1 MAYSTSTRS
10 FERSARL
17 GALAL
22 AFALG
27 SWPVLAAPPAD
38 IDATV
43 DAAMKRFG
51 VPGMSVAIVE
61 GDKTVHAKGYGVREL
76 GKPEKADEHTVFPIG
91 SETKAFTAAALGI
104 LVDQGKLKWSDPV
117 VKHMPEFR
125 MHDPYVTEHMTVRD
139 LLTHRSGLGLGQGD
153 LLIIPSTDR
162 SRTDIV
168 HALRY
173 LKPKTGFREEY
184 AYDNILYIVAGQLVQ
199 AVSGRTWEDVVRSEI
214 FKKAGMKDSTVS
226 DDVEKHPNHV
236 ALHARTDG
244 PIRGMGNIRVL
255 EKGLDLRTAAPAGA
269 INASA
274 LDMARWMSVLIGG
287 GTAPGGTRVFSKET
301 LDEMWKP
308 VVVVPSGGPIPEIR
322 PITDTYALGWFVR
335 DYRGKKIITHS
346 GGVLGAVAVMAIIP
360 EKNVGISVAI
370 NSEDV
375 ARWAV
380 FYRLLDHYLELPPLD
395 WATKYETARNDMM
408 AKGLEALKKQPEQVR
423 PNTKFSLPLA
433 SYAGVYRDPWY
444 GTMTISNKDN
454 GLWIRFDRTPG
465 MEGGLEPVGDDTFRT
480 RWTDRSIEDAYVTF
494 AFDGNRKM
502 TNVKMRAVSPL
513 ADFSFDYH
521 DLEFVRQPSP

>member
-1 MAYSTSTRS
+1 MAFSVSIQSSSRA
-10 FERSARL
+10 FI
-17 GALAL
+17 LAL
-22 AFALG
+22 GLALTA
-27 SWPVLAAPPAD
+27 PALAAPPAD
-38 IDATV
+38 LDATV

-51 VPGMSVAIVE
+51 VPGMSVTIVE
-61 GDKTVHAKGYGVREL
+61 GDKVVHAKGYGVREL
-76 GKPEKADEHTVFPIG
+76 GKPGRADEHTVFPIG
-91 SETKAFTAAALGI
+91 SETKAFTAAALAI

-117 VKHMPEFR
+117 VKHMPDFR
-125 MHDPYVTEHMTVRD
+125 MYDPYVTENMTVRD

-168 HALRY
+168 HALRH
-173 LKPKTGFREEY
+173 LKPKTGFREVY

-199 AVSGRTWEDVVRSEI
+199 AVSGRTWEDVVRNDI
-214 FKKAGMKDSTVS
+214 FKKAGMKDASAS

-244 PIRGMGNIRVL
+244 PIRGMGNLRVL
-255 EKGLDLRTAAPAGA
+255 EKGLELRTSAPAGA

-274 LDMARWMSVLIGG
+274 VDMGQWMRVLLGG
-287 GTAPGGTRVFSKET
+287 GQAPGGQRVFSKEA
-301 LDEMWKP
+301 LDEMWTP
-308 VVVVPSGGPIPEIR
+308 VVVSGGSHPIPELR
-322 PITDTYALGWFVR
+322 PIIDTYALGWFVR

-380 FYRLLDHYLELPPLD
+380 FYRLLDHYLGLEPLD
-395 WATKYETARNDMM
+395 WAGKFEATRNNMTAK
-408 AKGLEALKKQPEQVR
+408 ALEGLKNQPQQLKPNSNFALPIER
-423 PNTKFSLPLA
+423 
-433 SYAGVYRDPWY
+433 YAGVYRDAWY
-444 GTMTISNKDN
+444 GTMTIKPKDKA
-454 GLWIRFDRTPG
+454 LWITFDRTPG
-465 MEGGLEPVGDDTFRT
+465 MEGALEPVGDDTFRT
-480 RWTDRSIEDAYVTF
+480 RWTDRSIEDAYVKFTVEKGRIV
-494 AFDGNRKM
+494 AVTM
-502 TNVKMRAVSPL
+502 SAVSPL

-521 DLEFVRQPSP
+521 DLAFKPEG

>member
-1 MAYSTSTRS
+1 MVFSASTPSFKRS
-10 FERSARL
+10 VRL
-17 GALAL
+17 AAFAAGLAL
-22 AFALG
+22 A
-27 SWPVLAAPPAD
+27 SWPALAAPPAD

-43 DAAMKRFG
+43 DAAMKSFG

-76 GKPEKADEHTVFPIG
+76 GKPARADEHTVFPIG
-91 SETKAFTAAALGI
+91 SETKAFTAAALAI

-117 VKHMPEFR
+117 VKHMPDFR

-173 LKPKTGFREEY
+173 LKPKTGFREVY

-199 AVSGRTWEDVVRSEI
+199 AVSGRTWEDVVRNDI
-214 FKKAGMKDSTVS
+214 FKKAGMKDASAS
-226 DDVEKHPNHV
+226 DDVDKHPNHV

-244 PIRGMGNIRVL
+244 PIRGMGDIRVL
-255 EKGLDLRTAAPAGA
+255 EKGLELRTSAPAGA

-274 LDMARWMSVLIGG
+274 VDMGRWMSVLLGG
-287 GTAPGGTRVFSKET
+287 GKAPDGTRVFSKEA
-301 LDEMWKP
+301 LDEMWTP
-308 VVVVPSGGPIPEIR
+308 VVVVPGSHPIPELR
-322 PITDTYALGWFVR
+322 PIIDTYALGWFVR
-335 DYRGKKIITHS
+335 DYRGRKIITHS

-380 FYRLLDHYLELPPLD
+380 FYRLLDHYLELPPID
-395 WATKYETARNDMM
+395 WAGKFEATRNAMI
-408 AKGLEALKKQPEQVR
+408 AGGLEALKKQPQELK
-423 PNTKFSLPLA
+423 PNSNFSLPL
-433 SYAGVYRDPWY
+433 SGYAGVYRDPWY
-444 GTMTISNKDN
+444 GTVTVSEKDK

-465 MEGGLEPVGDDTFRT
+465 MEGALEAVGDDTFRT

-494 AFDGNRKM
+494 AIKDKRITGVSMK
-502 TNVKMRAVSPL
+502 AVSPL

-521 DLEFVRQPSP
+521 DLAFVPEG